1 MCTRHEQFILPLA
14 NRNSKILISKS
25 RRLCIQ
31 FCEAGI
37 LPAERRLR
45 QHLER
50 ERDAWASFACCL
62 CCLCH
67 NFCISLHA
75 GISKLWWHLAFRK
88 NIAFGS
94 QELLAFTRDLD
105 TELVKARLDLTC
117 SLVQFDAFFLSPLF
131 RWERMCQV
139 KEECYNTVQAIKKKA
154 AEALKCTCWHNSGPE
169 TRTDSVLPFM
179 SSSLLWPL
187 VQDLEYFRTTELA
200 KAKADFKRE
209 VRWSWRWFWGLWAPE
224 DALTC
229 LHQKRFVLLTMWQ
242 VEEVQRQRDMLR
254 KEVEVC
260 RIAVSTFCEFWHWT
274 LTELANYIYFSF
286 WFQGRRRFGSSLA
299 HLEPAGRCRPG
310 KRHPD
315 KWI

>member
-131 RWERMCQV
+131 RVGEDV
-139 KEECYNTVQAIKKKA
+139 
-154 AEALKCTCWHNSGPE
+154 SG
-169 TRTDSVLPFM
+169 
-179 SSSLLWPL
+179 
-187 VQDLEYFRTTELA
+187 
-200 KAKADFKRE
+200 
-209 VRWSWRWFWGLWAPE
+209 
-224 DALTC
+224 
-229 LHQKRFVLLTMWQ
+229 
-242 VEEVQRQRDMLR
+242 
-254 KEVEVC
+254 
-260 RIAVSTFCEFWHWT
+260 
-274 LTELANYIYFSF
+274 
-286 WFQGRRRFGSSLA
+286 QGRVLQ
-299 HLEPAGRCRPG
+299 HRPS
-310 KRHPD
+310 H
-315 KWI
+315 